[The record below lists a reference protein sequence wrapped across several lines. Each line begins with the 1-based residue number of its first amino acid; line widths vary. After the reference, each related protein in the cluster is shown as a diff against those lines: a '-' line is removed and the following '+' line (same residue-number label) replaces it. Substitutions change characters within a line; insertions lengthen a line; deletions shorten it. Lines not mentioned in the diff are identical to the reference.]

1 MSQKLRQR
9 KPLRS
14 EKTAVIINNKYDTEK
29 TFEVF
34 AFDTK
39 EEAKSFF
46 QRTALEKLNFP
57 EVDEKWKAIVEALK
71 DFNYFGYGS
80 CTSPTSKIALMITRA
95 KTLDDDNK
103 ESI

>member
-14 EKTAVIINNKYDTEK
+14 EKTAVIIYNKYDTEK
-29 TFEVF
+29 IFELIEF
-34 AFDTK
+34 ET
-39 EEAKSFF
+39 EEETKSFF
-46 QRTALEKLNFP
+46 QRTALQKLDFSEAKDN
-57 EVDEKWKAIVEALK
+57 WKAVVNALK

-80 CTSPTSKIALMITRA
+80 CTSPTSKITLRITRI
-95 KTLDDDNK
+95 KVHDDDK

>member
-14 EKTAVIINNKYDTEK
+14 EKTAVIIDNKD
-29 TFEVF
+29 
-34 AFDTK
+34 DTK
-39 EEAKSFF
+39 KIFELVEFETEEETKSFF
-46 QRTALEKLNFP
+46 QRTALEKLDFS
-57 EVDEKWKAIVEALK
+57 EVEDKWKAVVNALK

-80 CTSPTSKIALMITRA
+80 CTSPTSKITLIIT
-95 KTLDDDNK
+95 KIKVPDDNK

>member
-14 EKTAVIINNKYDTEK
+14 EKTAVIIDNKDDTEK
-29 TFEVF
+29 IFELVEF
-34 AFDTK
+34 ETK

-46 QRTALEKLNFP
+46 QKTALEKLDFS
-57 EVDEKWKAIVEALK
+57 EVEDKWKAVVNALK

-80 CTSPTSKIALMITRA
+80 CTSPASNT
-95 KTLDDDNK
+95 TLIISRIKAPDDDK

>member
-14 EKTAVIINNKYDTEK
+14 EKTAVIIYNKYDTDK
-29 TFEVF
+29 IFELIEF
-34 AFDTK
+34 ET
-39 EEAKSFF
+39 EEETKSFF
-46 QRTALEKLNFP
+46 QRTALEKLDFS
-57 EVDEKWKAIVEALK
+57 EAKDKWKAIVNALK

-80 CTSPTSKIALMITRA
+80 CTSPTSKITLIITRI
-95 KTLDDDNK
+95 KVPDDNK

>member
-14 EKTAVIINNKYDTEK
+14 EKTAVIIYNKDDTEK
-29 TFEVF
+29 IFELVEF
-34 AFDTK
+34 EIE

-46 QRTALEKLNFP
+46 EKMALEKLDFS
-57 EVDEKWKAIVEALK
+57 EVEDKWKAVVNAVK
-71 DFNYFGYGS
+71 NFNYFGYGS
-80 CTSPTSKIALMITRA
+80 CTSPTSKA
-95 KTLDDDNK
+95 TLTISRIKAPDDDK

>member
-14 EKTAVIINNKYDTEK
+14 EKTAVIIDNKDDTEK
-29 TFEVF
+29 IFELVEF
-34 AFDTK
+34 ETK
-39 EEAKSFF
+39 EGAKSFF
-46 QRTALEKLNFP
+46 QRTALEKLDFS
-57 EVDEKWKAIVEALK
+57 EVEDKWKAVVNALK

-80 CTSPTSKIALMITRA
+80 CTSPASNTTLIITRI
-95 KTLDDDNK
+95 KVPDDDK

>member
-1 MSQKLRQR
+1 MSQKLQQR

-14 EKTAVIINNKYDTEK
+14 EKTAVIIDNKDDTE
-29 TFEVF
+29 TIFELVVF
-34 AFDTK
+34 EIE

-46 QRTALEKLNFP
+46 QRTALEKLDFS
-57 EVDEKWKAIVEALK
+57 EVEDKWKVVVNALK

-80 CTSPTSKIALMITRA
+80 CTSPASNITLIISRIKA
-95 KTLDDDNK
+95 PDDDK